1 MNRYPLWKNLL
12 ILAVVCV
19 GFLYAMPNI
28 YAPDPAIQITGSSAS
43 QKIDDRIMQKA
54 TAKLNELNISY
65 FGDELSDEGASGL
78 IRLESRNDQ
87 LTAQR
92 RVQDALG
99 DDYVVA
105 VNLAPTTPKWLTDMG
120 AGSMKLGLDLAGGVH
135 FLLEVD
141 TPQVL
146 KAEIKNF
153 ESHLKRAMRENKL
166 RGVSVRAKAN
176 EIIVSTDS
184 DEKRVK
190 ITEIIRKEMPELDYD
205 KREDS
210 GRFLAIVTLKDT
222 FIKEKEMLAVEQNL
236 TALRNRINALGVSEP
251 LVQRQGRN
259 RIVVQLPGIQ
269 DTAKAKSIIGK
280 TANLEFRLEAG
291 PNTLSSQK
299 ERFDYRNER
308 DQARF
313 GGADLERLPIIKGD
327 NVTNAQIGYDQ
338 DTGLPQVNITL
349 DSKGATLINHK
360 TKDNIGRKM
369 AVLFIEYKTLTNVT
383 IDENGDEVRTF
394 TQIPTEKII
403 SLATIQSALGKSFRI
418 TGLDNPQEASELAF
432 LLRAGALAAPMGF
445 VEERTIGPSL
455 GADNVKSGVLSVQLG
470 LGLVLLFML
479 VYYRVFGLAANIA
492 LTVNLVLLVAVM
504 SIFGATLTL
513 PGIAG
518 IVLTVG
524 MAVDANVL
532 IFSRI
537 REELKNGLP
546 PQTSIKSGFER
557 AFETILDANIT
568 TFIVAII
575 LFAIG
580 TGPVKGFAVTLA
592 IGIVTSMFTAILGTR
607 SIINLIYGG
616 RNVKKL
622 MI

>member
-1 MNRYPLWKNLL
+1 MNRYPLWKYTL
-12 ILAVVCV
+12 ILLVVLT
-19 GFLYAMPNI
+19 GFIYALPNI
-28 YAPDPAIQITGSSAS
+28 YAPDPAIQITGASAALEVNDRTINRAT
-43 QKIDDRIMQKA
+43 KILDDLDIA
-54 TAKLNELNISY
+54 Y
-65 FGDELSDEGASGL
+65 FGEAIENNTIL
-78 IRLESRNDQ
+78 IRLEKQNDQ

-92 RVQDALG
+92 KVQETLG
-99 DDYVVA
+99 VDYVVA
-105 VNLAPTTPKWLTDMG
+105 VNLAPTTPKWLTDIG
-120 AGSMKLGLDLAGGVH
+120 AGPMKLGLDLAGGVH

-146 KAEIKNF
+146 RTEIDNYEGQLRK
-153 ESHLKRAMRENKL
+153 LVRENRL
-166 RGVSVRAKAN
+166 RGVTVRASKS
-176 EIIVSTDS
+176 EIIVTADAEEKRKVITDALRADFPELQYERSERADKFIARVTMTDS
-184 DEKRVK
+184 Y
-190 ITEIIRKEMPELDYD
+190 IR
-205 KREDS
+205 
-210 GRFLAIVTLKDT
+210 
-222 FIKEKEMLAVEQNL
+222 EKEAFAVDQNL
-236 TALRNRINALGVSEP
+236 TALRNRVNEIGVAEP

-269 DTAKAKSIIGK
+269 DTARAKSIIGK
-280 TANLEFRLEAG
+280 TANLEFRLEAR
-291 PNTLSSQK
+291 PDALSSQK
-299 ERFDYRNER
+299 ELYDFRNEQE
-308 DQARF
+308 QARF
-313 GGADLERLPIIKGD
+313 GGAYVERLPIIRGD
-327 NVTNAQIGYDQ
+327 RVTNAQIGYDP
-338 DTGLPQVNITL
+338 DTNLPQVNISLDGQGGTL
-349 DSKGATLINHK
+349 MNRSTR
-360 TKDNIGRKM
+360 DNVGRRM
-369 AVLFIEYKTLTNVT
+369 AVLFIEFKTLTETV
-383 IDENGDEVRTF
+383 IDENGNETQKF
-394 TQIPTEKII
+394 TQIPNKKII
-403 SLATIQSALGKSFRI
+403 SLATIQSALGRSFRI
-418 TGLDNPQEASELAF
+418 TGLDNPQEASELAL

-455 GADNVKSGVLSVQLG
+455 GAENVKLGVRSVQLG
-470 LGLVLLFML
+470 LGLVLFFML
-479 VYYRVFGLAANIA
+479 VFYRVFGLAANIA
-492 LTVNLVLLVAVM
+492 LSVNLMLLIAVM

-537 REELKNGLP
+537 REELKNGMP

-607 SIINLIYGG
+607 AIVNLMYGG

-622 MI
+622 LI